1 MAPKQE
7 RSLETTTAIMQ
18 AAMKLSLLK
27 GIDNV
32 TVREICAEAGIS
44 VGAFYHHFA
53 SRQELLQ
60 RSFEAFDKSLSHHM
74 ERRYLHKPPMEVLN
88 DLLLF
93 QVRFMSREGAGLI
106 SHYYRTLLNTPSPD
120 AVSFDRSYYRAVL
133 DCVQRLADAGQLLPD
148 CQPHT
153 IANLCIIFI
162 RGHLIDWCLHDQAYD
177 VVNQVRSVLPIF
189 IRGFASEFL

>member
-7 RSLETTTAIMQ
+7 RSLDTTTALMQ

-60 RSFEAFDKSLSHHM
+60 RSFERHRMGKRQPEAGTH
-74 ERRYLHKPPMEVLN
+74 RRT
-88 DLLLF
+88 
-93 QVRFMSREGAGLI
+93 Q
-106 SHYYRTLLNTPSPD
+106 
-120 AVSFDRSYYRAVL
+120 
-133 DCVQRLADAGQLLPD
+133 
-148 CQPHT
+148 
-153 IANLCIIFI
+153 
-162 RGHLIDWCLHDQAYD
+162 HL
-177 VVNQVRSVLPIF
+177 
-189 IRGFASEFL
+189 G